1 MEMEM
6 MDDDDEDGWFPE
18 VMNIRKHVRQKGKY
32 VN

>member
-18 VMNIRKHVRQKGKY
+18 RWKMRKHVRQKEKY
-32 VN
+32 